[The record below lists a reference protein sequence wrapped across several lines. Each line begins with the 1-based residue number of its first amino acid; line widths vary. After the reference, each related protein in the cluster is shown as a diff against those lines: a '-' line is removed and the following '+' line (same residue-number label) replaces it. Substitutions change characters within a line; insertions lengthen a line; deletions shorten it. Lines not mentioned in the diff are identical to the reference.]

1 MSTSSVSTQTQQLT
15 QSLSANTAERG
26 DPKLKKKFLLIKPTY
41 RPNPRSRE
49 GGIACHQPPPAS
61 PPGTLPPPSI
71 LTASG
76 PDPPPPPVQYR
87 NGAKIARP
95 AAAHRLKSGAK
106 TYFDCRCTTHPHHYH
121 HQPPAAL
128 PRPGSSSPPSSPAII
143 PLPHL
148 PAATFFRFFSACKN
162 EKAVKSAIY
171 STMQQQRPSCW
182 P

>member
-1 MSTSSVSTQTQQLT
+1 MQGGVSPASCRRHALR
-15 QSLSANTAERG
+15 LAPHR
-26 DPKLKKKFLLIKPTY
+26 
-41 RPNPRSRE
+41 R
-49 GGIACHQPPPAS
+49 PPAS
-61 PPGTLPPPSI
+61 PSP
-71 LTASG
+71 A
-76 PDPPPPPVQYR
+76 PDPPLPPVQCR
-87 NGAKIARP
+87 NGAKIIHT
-95 AAAHRLKSGAK
+95 AASHRLESGAK
-106 TYFDCRCTTHPHHYH
+106 TYFDCRCTTAH
-121 HQPPAAL
+121 HQDHRHTSSHAAAI